1 MSHHFSSQFYPIF
14 TKQLFLTY
22 SGLCFHFASPKNTR
36 KILISWRF
44 QGMWN
49 ESTRQKRVKLKLM
62 TFQRQPLRGVLR
74 KRCSENMQQNYR
86 RTPTPKCDFNK
97 FVLQLYWNCRAAW
110 VISWLSSTFD
120 RKWVNNF
127 CTMFKFVSSR
137 FWKMRLHL
145 ESNKNGLHL
154 AYHFDA

>member
-97 FVLQLYWNCRAAW
+97 VALKLPCGMGNLLTFLNIWPEMGYKT
-110 VISWLSSTFD
+110 STLCLNSYLVDFG
-120 RKWVNNF
+120 K
-127 CTMFKFVSSR
+127 CI
-137 FWKMRLHL
+137 
-145 ESNKNGLHL
+145 
-154 AYHFDA
+154 YI